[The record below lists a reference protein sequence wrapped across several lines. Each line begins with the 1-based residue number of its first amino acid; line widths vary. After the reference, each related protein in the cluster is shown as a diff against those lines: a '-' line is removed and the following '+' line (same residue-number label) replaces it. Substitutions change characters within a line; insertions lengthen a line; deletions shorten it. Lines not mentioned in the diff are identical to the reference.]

1 MNTFDIKHRI
11 AKRAALELKDG
22 AVVNLGIGIPT
33 LVADYVPEGVRVFL
47 HSEGGMLGVGPTPS
61 PEELDLEIINA
72 SKQAVTETPGT
83 AYFSSS
89 QSFAMI
95 RGHHVDAAVLGAL
108 QISETGDIAN
118 WSVPGEDVLGV
129 GGAMDLVVG
138 AKQIIVTTQ
147 HVTKDGRPKLLP
159 ACTYPLTAK
168 GEVDVVVTEY
178 AVFRFID
185 GKMVLEEL
193 AEGWTPDK
201 LKAITPANYTV
212 SENLTAYRA

>member
-1 MNTFDIKHRI
+1 
-11 AKRAALELKDG
+11 
-22 AVVNLGIGIPT
+22 
-33 LVADYVPEGVRVFL
+33 
-47 HSEGGMLGVGPTPS
+47 MLGVGPTPS

-118 WSVPGEDVLGV
+118 WSVPGEDVPGV